1 MFVDRSPIIK
11 RKKILS
17 RTIPFIIIGLVVFV
31 LYLLFFV
38 NIDEMI
44 SIIGR
49 TNFPVYLLATIA
61 TILEMLFFAL
71 AWQFFLKPLSTNLSF
86 KKIFAYSWVG
96 NFVDLLVPAES
107 ISGEISRIFFVA
119 RDGVNPGKAAASVI
133 TQRILGLLIVACTLT
148 LGAFE
153 MLEMQIPL
161 PSIVQ
166 TLIYLVISATA
177 IFLFLI
183 ILICIKEN
191 WAHKIVEK
199 IIDFARWVTRGRL
212 RIDEWKE
219 RADKAVDAFYESL
232 RIFRVS
238 PQKFILPVTFSIF
251 SWFFAILVY
260 YLVFAA
266 IGYVVNWIVIIV
278 GYSIIIGLKSIPVGI
293 PGEVG
298 VTEIAMTVIFG
309 AFGVPLYISA
319 ATTVLIRLITVWFRL
334 IIGFLVFQ
342 WVGVKAMFE
351 NKTMLFRKIE

>member
-1 MFVDRSPIIK
+1 MFVDRSLIIK

-17 RTIPFIIIGLVVFV
+17 RTIPFIIVGLAVFV

-44 SIIGR
+44 GIIGR
-49 TNFPVYLLATIA
+49 TNFSVYLLAIIA
-61 TILEMLFFAL
+61 TILEMVFFAL
-71 AWQFFLKPLSTNLSF
+71 AWQFFLKPLSANLSF

-96 NFVDLLVPAES
+96 NFIDLLIPAES
-107 ISGEISRIFFVA
+107 ISGEISRIFFA
-119 RDGVNPGKAAASVI
+119 TRDGVNPGKAAASVI
-133 TQRILGLLIVACTLT
+133 TQRILGLLIVACTLI
-148 LGAFE
+148 LGAFR
-153 MLEMQIPL
+153 MFEMQIHF

-166 TLIYLVISATA
+166 TLIYLVMSTTA

-183 ILICIKEN
+183 ILIFIKKN
-191 WAHKIVEK
+191 WAHMIVKK
-199 IIDFARWVTRGRL
+199 IIDFVKWVSRGRL
-212 RIDEWKE
+212 GIREWKE

-238 PQKFILPVTFSIF
+238 PHKFVPPVVFSVF

-278 GYSIIIGLKSIPVGI
+278 GYSIIIGLKSVPVGI
-293 PGEVG
+293 PAEVG
-298 VTEIAMTVIFG
+298 VTEIAMTVVFG

-319 ATTVLIRLITVWFRL
+319 ATVVLIRFATVWFRL
-334 IIGFLVFQ
+334 IIGFVAFQ
-342 WVGVKAMFE
+342 WVGIKTIIEDKNMFFHK
-351 NKTMLFRKIE
+351 N